1 MTGTPLYAQFIN
13 LLAAILLL
21 LAFAMLT
28 QRRVL
33 SLVNLFAAQ
42 GLALGVSTAIVAFG
56 TGQPHLYASAGLTLA
71 LKVVLL
77 PWLLHRLIRKLDVK
91 WDVEGLINVPTTMLI
106 GIVLVVFSF
115 NLAYPISQLAS
126 TVTRATLGIAMASVM
141 LSFLMMITRRKALP
155 QVIGFLAMENG
166 LFFAATSATYGM
178 PMVVELGI
186 ALDVLVG
193 MLILGVFFFQIREQ
207 FDSLDLKHLEKL
219 QGGRV
224 MIEILAVLGFPL
236 AGAALLALIGERRQA
251 PAVNVAVS
259 FLTFA
264 AAVALTAR
272 VIVDGPLLV
281 LDRQFFVDPF
291 NVFLVALTAFVG
303 FTTAIFSRPYMR
315 IEQEHGRLTAGRLRL
330 YHSMYQ
336 LFNCTMLVALLTNN
350 MGILWVAMEAATL
363 TTVLLVSLYRTPAS
377 LEAAWKYFIL
387 CGVGIAQ
394 ALFGTILLYFAA
406 EKLLGAGGGA
416 LLWTELDDVKGQLE
430 PTVLSIAFVF
440 LLVGYGTKVGLVP
453 LHNWLPDAHAEGP
466 TPVSA
471 VLSGLLLNVALYAV
485 VRCKVLVEGSL
496 HTTFARELMMGFGLL
511 SVVVAALLLSRQKD
525 VKRLFAYSSVEH
537 MGIITF
543 AFGMGGP
550 VANFAALLHM
560 TVHSL
565 TKSAIFFTVGH
576 AAQKTGTQM
585 MDEIRGLIT
594 SSPMLGWGL
603 VLGTLAI
610 LGMPPFGVFASE
622 FLILVTAMG
631 EQPWATPF
639 LLAAL
644 GLAFAAVFSKVQ
656 PMVFGE
662 TTAKRLPVRPG
673 DDSGLRPS
681 GARAD
686 AGALDSAVPRRV
698 VPAGG
703 AAHRLDERPPRS
715 LRSLP
720 PRGAHSA
727 FGRPRAH

>member
-1 MTGTPLYAQFIN
+1 
-13 LLAAILLL
+13 
-21 LAFAMLT
+21 
-28 QRRVL
+28 
-33 SLVNLFAAQ
+33 
-42 GLALGVSTAIVAFG
+42 
-56 TGQPHLYASAGLTLA
+56 
-71 LKVVLL
+71 VV
-77 PWLLHRLIRKLDVK
+77 
-91 WDVEGLINVPTTMLI
+91 
-106 GIVLVVFSF
+106 
-115 NLAYPISQLAS
+115 
-126 TVTRATLGIAMASVM
+126 
-141 LSFLMMITRRKALP
+141 
-155 QVIGFLAMENG
+155 
-166 LFFAATSATYGM
+166 
-178 PMVVELGI
+178 
-186 ALDVLVG
+186 
-193 MLILGVFFFQIREQ
+193 
-207 FDSLDLKHLEKL
+207 
-219 QGGRV
+219 
-224 MIEILAVLGFPL
+224 EILAVLGFPL
-236 AGAALLALIGERRQA
+236 IGAALLALIGERRGA
-251 PAVNVAVS
+251 PAVNVTVS
-259 FLTFA
+259 LATFA
-264 AAVALTAR
+264 ASVALTAR

-315 IEQEHGRLTAGRLRL
+315 IEQEHGRLTTGRLKL

-336 LFNCTMLVALLTNN
+336 LFNFTMLLALLTNN

-363 TTVLLVSLYRTPAS
+363 ATVLLVSLYRTPAS

-416 LLWTELDDVKGQLE
+416 LLWTELNGVKGQLE

-496 HTTFARELMMGFGLL
+496 NNSFARELMMGFGLL

-525 VKRLFAYSSVEH
+525 VKRLFAYSSIEH

-550 VANFAALLHM
+550 VANFAGLLHM

-565 TKSAIFFTVGH
+565 TKSAIFLTVGH
-576 AAQKTGTQM
+576 AAQKTGTQL
-585 MDEIRGLIT
+585 MDEIRGLVTT
-594 SSPMLGWGL
+594 SPALGWGL
-603 VLGTLAI
+603 ILGTLAI
-610 LGMPPFGVFASE
+610 LGLPPFGVFASE

-639 LLAAL
+639 LLGAL
-644 GLAFAAVFSKVQ
+644 GLAFAAVFSKIQ

-662 TTAKRLPVRPG
+662 STVARLP
-673 DDSGLRPS
+673 LRPAIIPVFIHLALVLML
-681 GARAD
+681 GLWIPPFLAEWYRQAARLI
-686 AGALDSAVPRRV
+686 G
-698 VPAGG
+698 
-703 AAHRLDERPPRS
+703 
-715 LRSLP
+715 
-720 PRGAHSA
+720 
-727 FGRPRAH
+727 